1 MTDDQHDTG
10 PLEADRSGFRARR
23 RIAVVGSGV
32 AGLTAAYVLSRHHS
46 VTLYEA
52 DHRAGG
58 HAHTHQM
65 PMSDG
70 TTSGVDTGFIVHN
83 DRTYPTLLR
92 LFGELGVP
100 TQDSDMTMSV
110 RCDGCGLEYA
120 GAKGRRGVFA
130 QPGVLLR
137 GKYLRML
144 LEVLRFQRDARAL
157 LRETDGAEGHADKP
171 TVDDGMTLGEFLAK
185 GKFSDYFTSHFMT
198 PVVSAVWSCDPATA
212 LAYPARY
219 LFSFMSHHGMLTI
232 KGSPQWRT
240 VTGGSGEYVTRVLEH
255 IEDVRLGSPVT
266 DVSKVGD
273 GVVVTVVGDAAQG
286 ATETYDAVVIATHP
300 HQALAM
306 LGDPDPLAAEVLGGM
321 PYSINHTLFHTDESV
336 LPRTDA
342 ARSSWNYRL
351 PSCDASPD
359 RVLVTYDLT
368 RLQRLEGRTDHR
380 FLVSLGEGDEIAPSS
395 VLRSMTYEHPQYTP
409 SSLAAQRRLAELSDD
424 RIAFAGAYHG
434 WGFHEDGAL
443 SGLRAAERLGGSW
456 DAERLD
462 AALEDAPS

>member
-1 MTDDQHDTG
+1 MTEQQHGMPDLDTPDAG
-10 PLEADRSGFRARR
+10 SGETGDRR

-65 PMSDG
+65 PMADG

-92 LFGELGVP
+92 LFGELGVA

-120 GAKGRRGVFA
+120 GAKGRRGVFG
-130 QPGVLLR
+130 QPGVLRR
-137 GKYLRML
+137 GRYLKML
-144 LEVLRFQRDARAL
+144 LEVLRFQRDARSL
-157 LRETDGAEGHADKP
+157 LEATGA
-171 TVDDGMTLGEFLAK
+171 DDGMTLGEFLAR
-185 GKFSDYFTSHFMT
+185 GRFSKYFTSHFMT
-198 PVVSAVWSCDPATA
+198 PVVSAVWSCDPSTA

-240 VTGGSGEYVTRVLEH
+240 VTGGSGEYVSRVLEH
-255 IEDVRLGSPVT
+255 IEDVRLGSPVAE
-266 DVSKVGD
+266 VLRVED
-273 GVVVTVVGDAAQG
+273 GVVVTSNGV
-286 ATETYDAVVIATHP
+286 TETYDAAVIATHP

-306 LGDPDPLAAEVLGGM
+306 LGDAGPAEQQVLGDM
-321 PYSINHTLFHTDESV
+321 PYSTNHTLFHTDESV
-336 LPRTDA
+336 LPRTDSV
-342 ARSSWNYRL
+342 RSSWNYRL
-351 PSCDASPD
+351 PSCEASPD

-368 RLQRLEGRTDHR
+368 RLQRLEGRTKHR
-380 FLVSLGEGDEIAPSS
+380 FLVSLGERDEIAPES
-395 VLRSMTYEHPQYTP
+395 VLQSMTYEHPQYTP
-409 SSLAAQRRLAELSDD
+409 SSLAAQRRLGELSDD

-443 SGLRAAERLGGSW
+443 SGLRAAERLGASW
-456 DAERLD
+456 DAEPLD
-462 AALEDAPS
+462 AALVDVPS

>member
-1 MTDDQHDTG
+1 MTEQQHGTPDLDTPDAG
-10 PLEADRSGFRARR
+10 SSEPGVRR
-23 RIAVVGSGV
+23 RVAVVGSGV

-52 DHRAGG
+52 DRRAGG

-65 PMSDG
+65 PMADG

-92 LFGELGVP
+92 LFDELGVP

-120 GAKGRRGVFA
+120 GAKGRRGVFG
-130 QPGVLLR
+130 QLGVLRR
-137 GKYLRML
+137 GRYLKML
-144 LEVLRFQRDARAL
+144 LEVLRFQRNARAL
-157 LRETDGAEGHADKP
+157 LEATGA
-171 TVDDGMTLGEFLAK
+171 DDGMTLGEFLAR
-185 GKFSDYFTSHFMT
+185 GRFSQYFTSHFMT
-198 PVVSAVWSCDPATA
+198 PVVSAVWSCDPSTA

-240 VTGGSGEYVTRVLEH
+240 VTGGSGEYVSRVLDH
-255 IEDVRLGSPVT
+255 IEDVRLGSPVAG
-266 DVSKVGD
+266 VRKAGD
-273 GVVVTVVGDAAQG
+273 GVVVTSNGE
-286 ATETYDAVVIATHP
+286 TETYDAAVIATHP

-306 LGDPDPLAAEVLGGM
+306 LGEAGPLERQVLGDL
-321 PYSINHTLFHTDESV
+321 PYSTNHTLFHTDESV

-342 ARSSWNYRL
+342 VRSSWNYRL
-351 PSCDASPD
+351 PSCEASPD

-368 RLQRLEGRTDHR
+368 RLQRLEGRTAHR
-380 FLVSLGEGDEIAPSS
+380 FLVSLGERDEIAPES
-395 VLRSMTYEHPQYTP
+395 VLESMTYEHPQYTP
-409 SSLAAQRRLAELSDD
+409 SSLAAQRRLADLSDE

-456 DAERLD
+456 DAEP
-462 AALEDAPS
+462 LEVAVVDVPS

>member
-1 MTDDQHDTG
+1 MTEQQHDTD
-10 PLEADRSGFRARR
+10 PLNAGWGETLPRR
-23 RIAVVGSGV
+23 RIAIVGSGV

-52 DHRAGG
+52 DDRAGG

-130 QPGVLLR
+130 QPGVLR
-137 GKYLRML
+137 RRKYLRML

-157 LRETDGAEGHADKP
+157 LKETGGYDGTAGESAA
-171 TVDDGMTLGEFLAK
+171 DDGMTLGEFLAR
-185 GKFSDYFTSHFMT
+185 GQFSQYFTSHFMT

-212 LAYPARY
+212 LTYPARY
-219 LFSFMSHHGMLTI
+219 LFTFMSHHGMLTI

-240 VTGGSGEYVTRVLEH
+240 VTGGSGEYVSRVLEH
-255 IEDVRLGSPVT
+255 LEDVRLGSPVT
-266 DVSKVGD
+266 DVRKTGD
-273 GVVVTVVGDAAQG
+273 VVVVTADGES
-286 ATETYDAVVIATHP
+286 ETYDAVVIATHP
-300 HQALAM
+300 QQALAM
-306 LGDPDPLAAEVLGGM
+306 LGDAGPLETEVLGDM
-321 PYSINHTLFHTDESV
+321 PYSTNHTLFHTDESV
-336 LPRTDA
+336 LPRADA

-351 PSCDASPD
+351 PSCEASPD

-380 FLVSLGEGDEIAPSS
+380 FLVSLGEGDEIAPAS

-409 SSLAAQRRLAELSDD
+409 SSLAAQRRLTELSDD

-462 AALEDAPS
+462 TALVDAPS

>member
-1 MTDDQHDTG
+1 MTDHQHDTTG
-10 PLEADRSGFRARR
+10 SVPGAPTRRR

-130 QPGVLLR
+130 QPGVLRR
-137 GKYLRML
+137 GKYLKML
-144 LEVLRFQRDARAL
+144 IEVLRFQRDARAL
-157 LRETDGAEGHADKP
+157 LKETGGQAATATDGDG
-171 TVDDGMTLGEFLAK
+171 DGMTLGEFLGK
-185 GKFSDYFTSHFMT
+185 GQFSEYFTSHFMT

-240 VTGGSGEYVTRVLEH
+240 VTGGSGEYVRRVLDH
-255 IEDVRLGSPVT
+255 IDDVRLGSPVSE
-266 DVSKVGD
+266 VRAVGD
-273 GVVVTVVGDAAQG
+273 GVVVTVDGDS
-286 ATETYDAVVIATHP
+286 TTYDAVVIATHP

-306 LGDPDPLAAEVLGGM
+306 LGDAGPIETQVLGDM
-321 PYSINHTLFHTDESV
+321 PYTTNHTLFHTDESV
-336 LPRTDA
+336 LPRADA

-351 PSCDASPD
+351 PSCEASPD

-368 RLQRLEGRTDHR
+368 RLQRLERRTDHR
-380 FLVSLGEGDEIAPSS
+380 FLVSLGEGDEIAPAA

-409 SSLAAQRRLAELSDD
+409 SSLAAQRRLAELGDS

-456 DAERLD
+456 DAEPLD
-462 AALEDAPS
+462 AAMADAPS